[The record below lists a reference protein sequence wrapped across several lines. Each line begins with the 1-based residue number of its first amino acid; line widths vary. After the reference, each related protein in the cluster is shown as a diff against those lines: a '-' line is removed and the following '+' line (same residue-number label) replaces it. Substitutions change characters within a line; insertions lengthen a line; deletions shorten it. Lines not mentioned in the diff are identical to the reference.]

1 MFNGSRY
8 WANSRVDLRNGK
20 SYFVEDSEYSISEK
34 IKSKDEMITLRT
46 AGIYSSK
53 IHIRKSDIL
62 SYQQYSLF

>member
-20 SYFVEDSEYSISEK
+20 IYFIEDSEYSIRK
-34 IKSKDEMITLRT
+34 KMKSKNEMITLRT
-46 AGIYSSK
+46 AGIYSSN
-53 IHIRKSDIL
+53 IHIRKNDIS